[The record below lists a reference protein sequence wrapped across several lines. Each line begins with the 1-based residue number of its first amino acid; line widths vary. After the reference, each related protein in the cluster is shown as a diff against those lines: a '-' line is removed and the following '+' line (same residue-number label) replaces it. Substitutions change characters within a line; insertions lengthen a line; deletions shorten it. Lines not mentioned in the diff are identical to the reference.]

1 MCALGL
7 SKGVSQEVVRTG
19 QEPVL
24 LVLPYQHQAA
34 LESCCALG
42 MFLSSRHD
50 APWDPSTGRGWLPTC
65 PGSSAGNGLG
75 SKSIFARDGRNVILI
90 TQEIKSFWILEVQ
103 IAFFLFCFVFCLY
116 GSISKTD
123 GKAEIYILLSAEGW
137 CTGPYLLVGTPINLP
152 AGDLN
157 PVALI
162 GRAVRGTRF
171 MLFMN
176 FMSNVR
182 FFRCR
187 NDQGM
192 AL

>member
-65 PGSSAGNGLG
+65 PGSSGGNGLG

-103 IAFFLFCFVFCLY
+103 IAFFFVLFC
-116 GSISKTD
+116 
-123 GKAEIYILLSAEGW
+123 ILLVWEHLKNRWQSRDLYSVKCRGLVHRTLSACGHS
-137 CTGPYLLVGTPINLP
+137 NKP
-152 AGDLN
+152 AS
-157 PVALI
+157 
-162 GRAVRGTRF
+162 R
-171 MLFMN
+171 
-176 FMSNVR
+176 
-182 FFRCR
+182 
-187 NDQGM
+187 
-192 AL
+192 